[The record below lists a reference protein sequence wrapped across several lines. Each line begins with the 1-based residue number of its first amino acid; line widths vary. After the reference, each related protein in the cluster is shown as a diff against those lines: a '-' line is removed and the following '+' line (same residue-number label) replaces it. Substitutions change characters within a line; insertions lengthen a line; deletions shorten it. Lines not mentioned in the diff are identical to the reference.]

1 MSGRRRGGN
10 AYRPCVG
17 ILLLNPAGLA
27 FAGRRS
33 DSGPDSWQMPQ
44 GGIDRGEDPERAAF
58 RELREETG
66 VERASVL
73 ASTPGWLRYDLP
85 PELAGR
91 LWGGRYR
98 GQRQK
103 WFAMRHEG
111 PESEIDIGPG
121 GEFSAWRWVEPRTLP
136 EIIVPFKRDLY
147 ERVLRE
153 FGGILG
159 A

>member
-1 MSGRRRGGN
+1 MSGRKRTGDL
-10 AYRPCVG
+10 YRPGVG
-17 ILLLNPAGLA
+17 ILLLNPAGLV
-27 FAGRRS
+27 FAGQRS
-33 DSGPDSWQMPQ
+33 DVGIDAWQMPQ
-44 GGIDRGEDPERAAF
+44 GGIDRDETPERAAL

-66 VERASVL
+66 IERARVI
-73 ASTPGWLRYDLP
+73 ASTPGWLRYDFP

-91 LWGGRYR
+91 LWRGRYR

-121 GEFSAWRWVEPRTLP
+121 GEFSAWRWVEPGTLP

-147 ERVLRE
+147 RRVLKE
-153 FGGILG
+153 FGGVLG
-159 A
+159 P